1 MASLERTAYPRFK
14 RLISER
20 ELREFFTP
28 SAEEVAWARERTHD
42 RPGRVLALL
51 VMLKSAARLGR
62 VSGARSATG
71 RPYVNAWS

>member
-28 SAEEVAWARERTHD
+28 SAEEVAWARERTRD

-51 VMLKSAARLGR
+51 VMLKFASRLGR
-62 VSGARSATG
+62 
-71 RPYVNAWS
+71 PQD